1 MAIKTGR
8 EGMSTHRDGRI
19 MQALFFCR
27 YLTTNQIALMFFDNN
42 ATARR
47 RLWQLKNKGYI
58 VSRSINT
65 VAPTLENA
73 GKKESVW
80 HLSKEA
86 FEMYAYSLGYDEGPG
101 AYKYV
106 PKQLDDKGTRHH
118 IKTNDLYVAAKAD
131 LEEYIGDYPDWVWI
145 HEKKAHD
152 AYDYQGRRHK
162 HQPDAHV
169 CFFGHTFIIERQT
182 RESKVKP
189 KDIDDK
195 VRDHALWANKR
206 TDHPDK
212 VEVIFATEDERIAE
226 LALEA
231 GKRYSIY
238 VVAGTVDVTADYL
251 YQCALRLAPD
261 DWGGEV
267 IPIR

>member
-1 MAIKTGR
+1 MAIKKGR
-8 EGMSTHRDGRI
+8 EGMATSRDEEI
-19 MQALFFCR
+19 MRALFFCR
-27 YLTTNQIALMFFDNN
+27 YLTTNKIATMFFNSSG
-42 ATARR
+42 AAGR
-47 RLWQLKNKGYI
+47 RLWQLDRKGYI
-58 VSRSINT
+58 TRDVIYTTS
-65 VAPTLENA
+65 PTKDHP
-73 GKKESVW
+73 GKREAAW
-80 HLSKEA
+80 YLTKEA
-86 FEMYAYSLGYDEGPG
+86 FDMIAYSLDLDEGPG
-101 AYKYV
+101 AYKYA
-106 PKQLDDKGTRHH
+106 PKQLGPTGIRHH
-118 IKTNDLYVAAKAD
+118 VKTNEVYVAAKTD

-189 KDIDDK
+189 RDIDDK

-212 VEVIFATEDERIAE
+212 VEVIFATEEERIAE
-226 LALEA
+226 VALAA
-231 GKRYSIY
+231 GKRYDIY
-238 VVAGTVDVTADYL
+238 VVAGTVEVAADYL

-261 DWGGEV
+261 GWDAA
-267 IPIR
+267 

>member
-8 EGMSTHRDGRI
+8 EGMSTPRDGRI
-19 MQALFFCR
+19 MLALFFCR
-27 YLTTNQIALMFFDNN
+27 YLTTNQIALMFFDKN

-58 VSRSINT
+58 VSRIITT
-65 VAPTLENA
+65 VKPTDEA
-73 GKKESVW
+73 QGKTEAVW

-86 FEMYAYSLGYDEGPG
+86 FEMYAYSLGLDEGPG

-118 IKTNDLYVAAKAD
+118 VRTNELYVAAKAD
-131 LEEYIGDYPDWVWI
+131 LEEYIGDYPDWAWI

-182 RESKVKP
+182 KESKVKP

-195 VRDHALWANKR
+195 VRDHALWAQKR

-226 LALEA
+226 VALAA

-238 VVAGTVDVTADYL
+238 VVAGTVDVAADYL